1 MIFPVNDTEAVHIYS
16 DAQHIWLQLRRHHP
30 THQDIGNPSFKAA
43 ISLTPTQAIAIAG
56 ELLTA
61 STRHQSTPPPA
72 KPAPTKGTVSGTPA
86 NHGNPWTP
94 AEDKKLADA
103 FDAQTSV
110 PELAKAHKRGVGG
123 IQSRLTKLGK
133 LTADQYKTYPPE
145 SQ

>member
-1 MIFPVNDTEAVHIYS
+1 MTFSVNSTDAVHVYS
-16 DAQHIWLQLRRHHP
+16 DAQHIWLQLRRGIP
-30 THQDIGNPSFKAA
+30 TQDDIGAPSFKSA
-43 ISLTPTQAIAIAG
+43 IRLTRDQAVAIAG

-61 STRHQSTPPPA
+61 STHHQSSPTPA
-72 KPAPTKGTVSGTPA
+72 KPAQSNGTIPNTPA
-86 NHGNPWTP
+86 NHGKPWTP

-103 FDAQTSV
+103 FDAQTTI
-110 PELAKAHKRGVGG
+110 PQLAKAHKRGVGG

>member
-1 MIFPVNDTEAVHIYS
+1 MSFSVNPTDAVHVYS
-16 DAQHIWLQLRRHHP
+16 DAQHIRLQLRRGI
-30 THQDIGNPSFKAA
+30 TTQDDIGTPSFKTA
-43 ISLTPTQAIAIAG
+43 ISLTRDQAIAIAG

-61 STRHQSTPPPA
+61 STQRQSSPTPA
-72 KPAPTKGTVSGTPA
+72 KPAQSNGTTTNAPA
-86 NHGNPWTP
+86 NHGKPWTP

-103 FDAQTSV
+103 FDAQTTI
-110 PELAKAHKRGVGG
+110 PQLAKAHKRGVGG